1 MGKEKSG
8 KILEVNLKNNSF
20 KEIFYDK
27 DLVKT
32 FLGGPGFAIH
42 HLMKKKVYNIDPYS
56 ENNPLILM
64 TGLLT
69 GTSYPCSGFF
79 SISARSPLTNIHGEG
94 VSGGFF
100 GAELRPLFNGIIFR
114 NKAEQPVYLII
125 SDKSYEL
132 KEAPELWGLDTK
144 TTIKKLQSKL
154 GKKFKVA
161 CIGPSG
167 EKEIPM
173 ASIINDH
180 GRAVGRGG
188 MGAIMGSKKL
198 KAIAVKSTKKIEYYN
213 ESKFKEITRKLMKEF
228 NNSAMAN
235 ILRQIGTNA
244 IEYFEIF
251 ADVPHQNW
259 GALGK
264 WKGVNEISG
273 TVVAEKMLVKL
284 KPCYLCPFSCGREV
298 EIKEGPYKIKNAA
311 GPEYETAAAFGSMC
325 LNSNIESI
333 AFIND
338 YCNKMGVDTIS
349 TGCTVAFALDCY
361 ENGILTKDDIGFSLE
376 WGDSDAIVKLTKLI
390 CNNEGLGK
398 ILSRGTRKAS
408 EIIGKGSD
416 QLTAEIKGLDLPMH
430 EPRANFPLGL
440 QYATSNRGACHLRGF
455 GNDIYS
461 GFTGFNK
468 LLKINEGV
476 PIKLRTIDDPK
487 FASDIT
493 ISQNLSEI
501 NNSLGICRQTISS
514 GSQIVENLFD
524 LLIKAIYN
532 LTGISLT
539 LSELIEIGER
549 IFNLK
554 RLFNVQCGITKK
566 DDRIPINLRTPLSN
580 GRARNKVLNIDL
592 MLKEYYKFRGWDE
605 TGKPTKE
612 KLKSLKI
619 EGYI

>member
-42 HLMKKKVYNIDPYS
+42 HLMKEKVYNIDPYS

-94 VSGGFF
+94 ASGGFF
-100 GAELRPLFNGIIFR
+100 GAELRPLFNGIIFK
-114 NKAEQPVYLII
+114 NKAELPVYLII
-125 SDKSYEL
+125 DDNSYEL
-132 KEAPELWGLDTK
+132 KEASELWGLDTK
-144 TTIKKLQSKL
+144 TTIQELQSKL
-154 GKKFKVA
+154 GKQFKVA

-228 NNSAMAN
+228 NNSAMAKT
-235 ILRQIGTNA
+235 LRQIGTNA

-273 TVVAEKMLVKL
+273 AVVAEKMLVKL

-298 EIKEGPYKIKNAA
+298 EIKEGPYKIENAA

-376 WGDSDAIVKLTKLI
+376 WGNSDAIVKLTKLI

-468 LLKINEGV
+468 SLKINEGV
-476 PIKLRTIDDPK
+476 PIRLRTIDDPK
-487 FASDIT
+487 FASDIA

-501 NNSLGICRQTISS
+501 NNSLGVCRQTISS

-532 LTGISLT
+532 LTGILLT

-554 RLFNVQCGITKK
+554 RLFNVQCGITKE
-566 DDRIPINLRTPLSN
+566 DDRIPIKLRTPLSN
-580 GRARNKVLNIDL
+580 GRAKNKVLNIDL
-592 MLKEYYKFRGWDE
+592 MLKKYYNFRGWDE

>member
-1 MGKEKSG
+1 MGKKKSG

-32 FLGGPGFAIH
+32 FLGGPGFAIR
-42 HLMKKKVYNIDPYS
+42 HLMKDKVYKNDPYS

-79 SISARSPLTNIHGEG
+79 SVSARSPLTNIHGEG

-125 SDKSYEL
+125 TDNSYEL
-132 KEAPELWGLDTK
+132 KEASELWGLDTK
-144 TTIKKLQSKL
+144 TTIQKLQSKL

-213 ESKFKEITRKLMKEF
+213 ESKFKEITRKLMKKF

-235 ILRQIGTNA
+235 TLRLIGTNA

-273 TVVAEKMLVKL
+273 AVVAEKMLVKL

-325 LNSNIESI
+325 LNSNVESI

-349 TGCTVAFALDCY
+349 TGCTVAFAIDCY
-361 ENGILTKDDIGFSLE
+361 ENGILTKKDIGFSLE

-390 CNNEGLGK
+390 CNNKGLGK

-476 PIKLRTIDDPK
+476 SIRLRTIDDPK
-487 FASDIT
+487 FASDIA
-493 ISQNLSEI
+493 ICQNLSEI
-501 NNSLGICRQTISS
+501 NNSLGVCRQTISS

-539 LSELIEIGER
+539 LSELIEIGDR

-554 RLFNVQCGITKK
+554 RLFNIQCGITKE
-566 DDRIPINLRTPLSN
+566 DDRIPIKLRTPLSN

-592 MLKEYYKFRGWDE
+592 LLKEYYNFRGWDE
-605 TGKPTKE
+605 GGKPTKE
-612 KLKSLKI
+612 KLKSLNL

>member
-1 MGKEKSG
+1 MEKEKSG
-8 KILEVNLKNNSF
+8 KILEVNLKNNTF
-20 KEIFYDK
+20 KEIFYEEN
-27 DLVKT
+27 LVKT

-42 HLMKKKVYNIDPYS
+42 NLMKEKVYKNDPYS

-79 SISARSPLTNIHGEG
+79 SVSARSPLTNIHGEG

-114 NKAEQPVYLII
+114 NKAELPVYLII
-125 SDKSYEL
+125 DDNSFEL
-132 KEAPELWGLDTK
+132 KDASELWGLDTK
-144 TTIKKLQSKL
+144 TTIQVLQSKL
-154 GKKFKVA
+154 GKQFKVA

-198 KAIAVKSTKKIEYYN
+198 KAIAVRSTKKIEYYN

-228 NNSAMAN
+228 NNSAMAKT
-235 ILRQIGTNA
+235 LRQIGTNA

-259 GALGK
+259 GTLGK

-273 TVVAEKMLVKL
+273 AIVAEKMLVKL

-390 CNNEGLGK
+390 CSNEGLGK

-476 PIKLRTIDDPK
+476 PIRLRTIDDPK
-487 FASDIT
+487 FASDIA
-493 ISQNLSEI
+493 ICQNLSEI
-501 NNSLGICRQTISS
+501 NNSLGVCRQTISS

-554 RLFNVQCGITKK
+554 RLFNIQCGITKE
-566 DDRIPINLRTPLSN
+566 DDRIPIKLRTPLSN

-592 MLKEYYKFRGWDE
+592 LLKEYYNFRGWDE
-605 TGKPTKE
+605 GGKPTKE
-612 KLKSLKI
+612 KLKSLNL

>member
-566 DDRIPINLRTPLSN
+566 DDRIPIKLRTPLSN